1 MANRK
6 VYVILLYMF
15 AFNLLTAGINEMGIW
30 DGQMEHVNLD
40 RNVQQMNASIRE
52 ISSTSDIEETDTSG
66 LSLLEIPGMLVKAFA
81 LVALSLVA
89 IPLVGG
95 LLYAYGMPLAIC
107 GIFQAFNILL
117 LAYVYIEFTSNRSA
131 SR

>member
-30 DGQMEHVNLD
+30 DGQLEHVDLD
-40 RNVQQMNASIRE
+40 SNVQRMNASVVDM
-52 ISSTSDIEETDTSG
+52 SNPSDIEESDSSG
-66 LSLLEIPGMLVKAFA
+66 LSVFEIPGMLLKAFA
-81 LVALSLVA
+81 LVVLSLFA

-95 LLYAYGMPLAIC
+95 LLYAYGMPLEIC